1 MRRIIAA
8 VAELLLL
15 ALPLAA
21 QRPDVLTV
29 RLHGTVLMNA
39 FYNDAAVSAEDLP
52 LTASPATAGGLPTGQ
67 LGATVRQTRLIAT
80 ADQDNVAGGQLHG
93 ELDLDFYGG
102 GQASGFGRYSPLPR
116 IRRAFGEIDWP
127 RSTLLVGEEA
137 PPISDVNPRSLAAI
151 GFPGF
156 SGSGNLWLWIPQ
168 IRYEVDLA
176 GGDGFRPGIGVAL
189 LAPTA
194 AGPAAADS
202 QVNLPPTI
210 AERSGR
216 PNIEARLT
224 GRWGGSDGGLVS
236 IGGHYGWLATTGDTL
251 LESKALAASA
261 IIPFAGRFELRGEA
275 YTGQGMAALGGGAI
289 GQASGIGGVPVKS
302 KGGWAQLVFLPSAAW
317 EFGAGY
323 GIDDPLDSQLTG
335 ATARLKNDV
344 GTLEVTWHLAPL
356 IAGLEVRHLATL
368 YPTGTRVATHVNLA
382 LGWMF

>member
-1 MRRIIAA
+1 MPRTIA
-8 VAELLLL
+8 VIAELLLL

-21 QRPDVLTV
+21 QKPDALTV
-29 RLHGTVLMNA
+29 RLHGTVLMNT

-52 LTASPATAGGLPTGQ
+52 LTASLPSAGGLPVGQ

-116 IRRAFGEIDWP
+116 IRRAFGEIDWA

-168 IRYEVDLA
+168 IRYDVDLA
-176 GGDGFRPGIGVAL
+176 GGEGFRPGIGVAL

-194 AGPAAADS
+194 SGGGSPDS
-202 QVNLPPTI
+202 LVNLQPTI

-216 PNIEARLT
+216 PSVEARIT
-224 GRWGGSDGGLVS
+224 GRWGGSDGGVVS

-261 IIPFAGRFELRGEA
+261 IIPIAGRFELRGEA

-289 GQASGIGGVPVKS
+289 GQAAGIGGVPVKS
-302 KGGWAQLVFLPSAAW
+302 KGGWAQLVFLPSPTW

-335 ATARLKNDV
+335 PTARLKNDV
-344 GTLEVTWHLAPL
+344 GTVEITWRMAPL

>member
-1 MRRIIAA
+1 MRRAVTIVIAST
-8 VAELLLL
+8 LL
-15 ALPLAA
+15 AMPLAA
-21 QRPDVLTV
+21 QKPDALTV
-29 RLHGTVLMNA
+29 RLHGTVLMNT

-52 LTASPATAGGLPTGQ
+52 LTAAPPSAGGLPAGT

-168 IRYEVDLA
+168 IRYDLDLS

-189 LAPTA
+189 LAPTS
-194 AGPAAADS
+194 AGAAAADS
-202 QVNLPPTI
+202 QVNLQPTV
-210 AERSGR
+210 AERGGR
-216 PNIEARLT
+216 PSVEARIT
-224 GRWGGSDGGLVS
+224 GRWGGSDGGVVS

-261 IIPFAGRFELRGEA
+261 IIPFAGRFEFRGEA
-275 YTGQGMAALGGGAI
+275 YTGQGMAALGGGAV
-289 GQASGIGGVPVKS
+289 GQASGINGVPVQS
-302 KGGWAQLVFLPSAAW
+302 KGGWAQLVFLPSGSW
-317 EFGAGY
+317 ELGAGY
-323 GIDDPLDSQLTG
+323 GIDDPMDSQLTG
-335 ATARLKNDV
+335 PTARLKNDV
-344 GTLEVTWHLAPL
+344 GTVEITWRRAPL
-356 IAGLEVRHLATL
+356 VAGLEVRHLATL
-368 YPTGTRVATHVNLA
+368 YPSGTRVATHVNLA

>member
-8 VAELLLL
+8 VAELLVL
-15 ALPLAA
+15 ALPLTA
-21 QRPDVLTV
+21 QKPGVLTV

-52 LTASPATAGGLPTGQ
+52 LTASAATAGGLPAGQ

-80 ADQDNVAGGQLHG
+80 ADQDNVAGGQFHG

-102 GQASGFGRYSPLPR
+102 GQASGFGRYSPVPR
-116 IRRAFGEIDWP
+116 IRRAIGEIDWP
-127 RSTLLVGEEA
+127 RSTLLIGEEA

-168 IRYEVDLA
+168 IRYDMDLT
-176 GGDGFRPGIGVAL
+176 GGDGFRPGVGVAL

-194 AGPAAADS
+194 SGAAAADS
-202 QVNLPPTI
+202 QVNLQPTI

-216 PNIEARLT
+216 PSVEARLT

-251 LESKALAASA
+251 LQSKGLAASA
-261 IIPFAGRFELRGEA
+261 IVPFAGRFELRGEA

-323 GIDDPLDSQLTG
+323 GIDDPLDTQLTS

-344 GTLEVTWHLAPL
+344 GTVEVTWRLAPL

>member
-1 MRRIIAA
+1 MRRPATLATAA
-8 VAELLLL
+8 LFL
-15 ALPLAA
+15 ATALSA
-21 QRPDVLTV
+21 QKPGTLTV
-29 RLHGTVLMNA
+29 RLHGTVLMNS

-52 LTASPATAGGLPTGQ
+52 LTASLPGASGLPEHE
-67 LGATVRQTRLIAT
+67 LGATVRQTRIIAT

-102 GQASGFGRYSPLPR
+102 GQATGFGRYSPVPR
-116 IRRAFGEIDWP
+116 IRRAIGEIDWP
-127 RSTLLVGEEA
+127 RSTLLIGEEA

-168 IRYEVDLA
+168 IRFDHDLT
-176 GGDGFRPGIGVAL
+176 GGDGFRPGIGVAV

-194 AGPAAADS
+194 SGPAAADS
-202 QVNLPPTI
+202 QVNLQPTI

-216 PNIEARLT
+216 PSVEARLT
-224 GRWGGSDGGLVS
+224 GRWGGSDGGMVS

-251 LESKALAASA
+251 LQSKGLAASA
-261 IIPFAGRFELRGEA
+261 IVPFAGRFEFRGEA

-289 GQASGIGGVPVKS
+289 GQAAGVGGVPVKS
-302 KGGWAQLVFLPSAAW
+302 KGGWAQLVFLPNSAW

-323 GIDDPLDSQLTG
+323 GVDDPQDSELTG
-335 ATARLKNDV
+335 ASARLKNDV
-344 GTLEVTWHLAPL
+344 TTLEATWRLAP
-356 IAGLEVRHLATL
+356 IVAGLEVRHLATL
-368 YPTGTRVATHVNLA
+368 YPSGTREATHVNLA